1 MPFCSKMLVTAVRRW
16 ASSLST
22 GITNETLDN
31 GNFELTPKP
40 YLFEASLGRIS
51 FFANELQT
59 LIACI

>member
-1 MPFCSKMLVTAVRRW
+1 MLVTAVRRW

-40 YLFEASLGRIS
+40 YLFGAPLGRM
-51 FFANELQT
+51 FVFANELQA
-59 LIACI
+59 LIA